1 MDYNVHDCPCL
12 FADKPKVSM
21 RLGTNLDPDN
31 LRTGNDVYF
40 ECEVKANPVAH
51 RLIWLHNVSL
61 LLNNFLPRVEQGL
74 GQFYTRYSMY
84 TCTMYSAGRTYWFA
98 GWHGYVSLV
107 GYHFKETMPRDCF
120 AFFYFMNQTL
130 LGPWVTNSFVFVCK
144 IKDTALTF
152 TSRCFTGLQVFVGLS
167 LLLKAIT
174 IKKYVSKLY

>member
-61 LLNNFLPRVEQGL
+61 LLYNFLPRVEQGL

-84 TCTMYSAGRTYWFA
+84 STHVQCTVLAGRIDSQDDTAMSAWWA
-98 GWHGYVSLV
+98 TILKRQCHEIVL
-107 GYHFKETMPRDCF
+107 R
-120 AFFYFMNQTL
+120 FFYFMNQTL
-130 LGPWVTNSFVFVCK
+130 LG
-144 IKDTALTF
+144 L
-152 TSRCFTGLQVFVGLS
+152 
-167 LLLKAIT
+167 
-174 IKKYVSKLY
+174 

>member
-61 LLNNFLPRVEQGL
+61 LLYNFLPRVEQGL

-84 TCTMYSAGRTYWFA
+84 TCTLYNDNVQCWQDVLIRRMTRLCQLGGLPFLRDNATRLFCVFLLYESN
-98 GWHGYVSLV
+98 S
-107 GYHFKETMPRDCF
+107 PRP
-120 AFFYFMNQTL
+120 MSN
-130 LGPWVTNSFVFVCK
+130 K
-144 IKDTALTF
+144 
-152 TSRCFTGLQVFVGLS
+152 
-167 LLLKAIT
+167 
-174 IKKYVSKLY
+174 

>member
-61 LLNNFLPRVEQGL
+61 LLYNFLPRVEQGL

-84 TCTMYSAGRTYWFA
+84 STHVQCTVLAGRID
-98 GWHGYVSLV
+98 SQ
-107 GYHFKETMPRDCF
+107 D
-120 AFFYFMNQTL
+120 
-130 LGPWVTNSFVFVCK
+130 
-144 IKDTALTF
+144 DTAM
-152 TSRCFTGLQVFVGLS
+152 S
-167 LLLKAIT
+167 AWWAT
-174 IKKYVSKLY
+174 IFKRQCHEIVLRFFII